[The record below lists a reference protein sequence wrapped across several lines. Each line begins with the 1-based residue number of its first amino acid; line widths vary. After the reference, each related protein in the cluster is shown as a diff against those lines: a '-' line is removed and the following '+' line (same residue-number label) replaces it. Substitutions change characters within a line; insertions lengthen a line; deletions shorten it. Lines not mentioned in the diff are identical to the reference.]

1 MSSPRTQYHL
11 QGKGFSGRAV
21 RLRELDPA
29 EVESNL
35 TNAARVAGKDAS
47 IIELKKIEWRNGV
60 KLMVSEF
67 TEPCPDP
74 FAEGV
79 KWKKATPEM
88 LEDLGKYFR
97 TKDVLALEAYY
108 REFHE
113 VMPGELDAISGKAVP
128 VASED

>member
-1 MSSPRTQYHL
+1 MKTQYHL

-21 RLRELDPA
+21 RLRELGPN
-29 EVESNL
+29 EVEANL
-35 TNAARVAGKDAS
+35 AAAARIAGKDAS

-60 KLMVSEF
+60 KLMVAEF
-67 TEPCPDP
+67 TEPCTDP

-97 TKDVLALEAYY
+97 TKDVLALEAYF
-108 REFHE
+108 REYHE
-113 VMPGELDAISGKAVP
+113 VIPSELDAISGKAIP